1 MYDKTTSDFRQDHK
15 ETIQALYRQYDVDSL
30 GILESL
36 KKAVDSII
44 DDLEKGT
51 LMDYSDFF
59 NPVPSSDPEVAMS
72 EIKNKI
78 VRDAVAAFYKKMGRD
93 TAIAI
98 LTGATLLKRSAGM
111 IFTEVKFPIVGGEQV
126 TADSFMINWNSAHP
140 EEKSIKYN
148 PPEDPIWW

>member
-1 MYDKTTSDFRQDHK
+1 MYDKTISGFRQDH
-15 ETIQALYRQYDVDSL
+15 EEIIQALYRQYDVDSL

-36 KKAVDSII
+36 KKTVDSII

-59 NPVPSSDPEVAMS
+59 NPVPSSTPEVAMD

-78 VRDAVAAFYKKMGRD
+78 IHDAVAAFYKKMDRN

-98 LTGATLLKRSAGM
+98 LTGATLLKRSFGM
-111 IFTEVKFPIVGGEQV
+111 IFTEVKLPIVGGEQETV
-126 TADSFMINWNSAHP
+126 DSFMANWNSAHP
-140 EEKSIKYN
+140 EEKSIEYN